1 MITETNQ
8 QEGSLRA
15 MSASECEAAQHR
27 QQLIE
32 LLTLLLVPIDH
43 LEGLVA
49 FEQRRQ
55 LESPNPMLLGAR
67 LCREQAS
74 AGLGQL
80 ARLSAP
86 ALLKAAHQSAACAA
100 APAGHAGLT
109 ARAPPPRA
117 LRAPAGAG
125 RHPWQE

>member
-1 MITETNQ
+1 MAAT
-8 QEGSLRA
+8 
-15 MSASECEAAQHR
+15 ECEAAQHR

-67 LCREQAS
+67 LSREQAG

-86 ALLKAAHQSAACAA
+86 AMLKAAHQSAAWAA

-109 ARAPPPRA
+109 ARAPPPHGPSGRWRPPTAA
-117 LRAPAGAG
+117 LPSTQA
-125 RHPWQE
+125 

>member
-1 MITETNQ
+1 MAAT
-8 QEGSLRA
+8 
-15 MSASECEAAQHR
+15 ECEAAQHR

-67 LCREQAS
+67 LCREQAG

-86 ALLKAAHQSAACAA
+86 ALLKAAHQSAA
-100 APAGHAGLT
+100 
-109 ARAPPPRA
+109 
-117 LRAPAGAG
+117 
-125 RHPWQE
+125 

>member
-1 MITETNQ
+1 MAAT
-8 QEGSLRA
+8 
-15 MSASECEAAQHR
+15 ECEAAQHR

-67 LCREQAS
+67 PC
-74 AGLGQL
+74 
-80 ARLSAP
+80 
-86 ALLKAAHQSAACAA
+86 
-100 APAGHAGLT
+100 
-109 ARAPPPRA
+109 
-117 LRAPAGAG
+117 
-125 RHPWQE
+125 

>member
-1 MITETNQ
+1 MAAT
-8 QEGSLRA
+8 
-15 MSASECEAAQHR
+15 ECEAAQHR

-67 LCREQAS
+67 LCREQAG

-86 ALLKAAHQSAACAA
+86 AMLKAAHQSAAWAA
-100 APAGHAGLT
+100 APTGHAGLT
-109 ARAPPPRA
+109 ARAPPPHGPSGRWRPPTAA
-117 LRAPAGAG
+117 LPSTQA
-125 RHPWQE
+125 